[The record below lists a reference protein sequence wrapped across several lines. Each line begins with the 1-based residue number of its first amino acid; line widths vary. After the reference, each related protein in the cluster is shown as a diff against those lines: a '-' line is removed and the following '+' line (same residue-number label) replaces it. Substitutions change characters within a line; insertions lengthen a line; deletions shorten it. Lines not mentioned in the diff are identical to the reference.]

1 MSRFL
6 NRFTKTTLAAVTA
19 LTMGFADVHAEGN
32 KNDSGNTDQSGKD
45 ETVYVITDASGS
57 RQEVIVSDWLKNT
70 NGSMKITDESL
81 LKDIEN
87 VAGNE
92 SFTQNNDG
100 TITWNAEGKDV
111 YYQGTTDKELPVE
124 VKISYK
130 LDGED
135 ITAEELA
142 GKKGH
147 VVIHFDYINNT
158 EDTVTVNGKE
168 ETVKVPFA
176 MITGVQI
183 NQDKF
188 SDIKVTNGK
197 VISEG
202 KTSFVVGMAF
212 PGLSTC
218 LDTDSDLLEAD
229 IPEYVEIE
237 ADTTGFE
244 LGMTMTV
251 AGNNLLKNLDLNTD
265 GQVSELTD
273 KMNQLI
279 DASRQ
284 LEDGTK
290 TLKDGTAELRNGAGQ
305 LLDGTNTLKDGTS
318 QLKDG
323 ASALKDGAGKLDDGV
338 SAVKDGAEKLN
349 TGAQTLKAG
358 ADSASAGASDLSK
371 GAATLAEGAKT
382 LYEGIAHAQAGA
394 SKLKNGTANLK
405 TGSESLYNGLS
416 QEAEGLETL
425 KNSVDKAVDNAPKT
439 KEEAQSVVS
448 DDTAAINQAKM
459 NLINAVKALVKQ
471 KADEAYDK
479 GFQAGKKDVAAKEA
493 YGKRLQNGTKGEL
506 VDQYQ
511 QKITSLQKDVAAK
524 DEEIANLKAEIEQ
537 LKNQPAPVQAAPAA
551 ATAPEA
557 APQETTPEITGS
569 APAAPVQAAPT
580 VVEKTEV
587 PQETASENSDGVPA
601 ETEEVPNEE
610 TQTEPTETVAAINAD
625 EAGNHIVMLGSEEP
639 SKEELET
646 AISEFA
652 DTVKT
657 AAIHGTTAEL
667 IGSLRQ
673 MQEGINNL
681 YAGMYGIPQQQ
692 PGILDGALS
701 LQNGAARLDDGMAEL
716 VGVDENGN
724 PVGGIAALK
733 EGAYQ
738 LSAGAN
744 ALAQGSAKLDN
755 GNKALA
761 DGAKTLADGTSA
773 LSDGTKELSNG
784 SNQLKDGAG
793 DLADGAAKLDNGA
806 GELHDG
812 VVKLADGTV
821 ALDDGALELM
831 EGMSQFETE
840 GMEKLAD
847 VFGNKLTDMVD
858 RLTAL
863 NDAGTSYKNFA
874 GASGSEND
882 SVKFIFKTESVK
894 AE

>member
-6 NRFTKTTLAAVTA
+6 NKFTKTTLAAVTA

-32 KNDSGNTDQSGKD
+32 KNDSGNMDQSGKD

-92 SFTQNNDG
+92 SFTENNDG
-100 TITWNAEGKDV
+100 TITWDAEGKDI

-130 LDGED
+130 LNGKD

-183 NQDKF
+183 DQDKF

-218 LDTDSDLLEAD
+218 LDTNSDLLEAD

-290 TLKDGTAELRNGAGQ
+290 TLKDGTAELRDGAGQ
-305 LLDGTNTLKDGTS
+305 LLDGTTTLKDGTS

-382 LYEGIAHAQAGA
+382 LDAGMTQLQTGA
-394 SKLKNGTANLK
+394 SELKNGTAKLK
-405 TGSESLYNGLS
+405 AGSETLCGGLS
-416 QEAEGLETL
+416 QEAEGLKTL
-425 KNSVDKAVDNAPKT
+425 KTSVDAAVDNAQKT
-439 KEEAQSVVS
+439 KEAAQSAVPG
-448 DDTAAINQAKM
+448 DTAAIDQAKT
-459 NLINAVKALVKQ
+459 NLINAVNALVEQ
-471 KADEAYDK
+471 K
-479 GFQAGKKDVAAKEA
+479 AKEA
-493 YGKRLQNGTKGEL
+493 YAKGLQDGTNGEL
-506 VDQYQ
+506 LNQYQ
-511 QKITSLQKDVAAK
+511 QKITSLQNDAAAK
-524 DEEIANLKAEIEQ
+524 DTEIANLKAEIEQ
-537 LKNQPAPVQAAPAA
+537 LKNQSAPVQAAPAA
-551 ATAPEA
+551 VTAPAA
-557 APQETTPEITGS
+557 APQETTSENAES
-569 APAAPVQAAPT
+569 APAESVQEAPATVEAPA
-580 VVEKTEV
+580 V
-587 PQETASENSDGVPA
+587 PQEAVSENKEGVPA
-601 ETEEVPNEE
+601 GTEEAANEQ
-610 TQTEPTETVAAINAD
+610 TQTVPTETAAVINAD
-625 EAGNHIVMLGSEEP
+625 EAGNHIVMLGAEEP
-639 SKEELET
+639 SKEEADLGT
-646 AISEFA
+646 AISAFA
-652 DTVKT
+652 ETVKT

-667 IGSLRQ
+667 LGQSIDSLSL
-673 MQEGINNL
+673 MQGGVNKL
-681 YAGMYGIPQQQ
+681 YAGMYGVPQQ
-692 PGILDGALS
+692 PGILDGARS
-701 LQNGAARLDDGMAEL
+701 LENGADQLDAGMAQL
-716 VGVDENGN
+716 VGVDGNGN

-733 EGAYQ
+733 AGADQ
-738 LSAGAN
+738 LSAGVN

-793 DLADGAAKLDNGA
+793 DLADGAVKLDDGA
-806 GELHDG
+806 GELRDG

-847 VFGNKLTDMVD
+847 AFGNKLTDMID

-874 GASGSEND
+874 GASGSETD

>member
-6 NRFTKTTLAAVTA
+6 NKFTKTTLAAVTA
-19 LTMGFADVHAEGN
+19 LSVGFADVRAEGN
-32 KNDSGNTDQSGKD
+32 QNDTGNESQSGKD

-70 NGSMKITDESL
+70 DGSLTIKDEST

-92 SFTQNNDG
+92 SFTKNSDG
-100 TITWNAEGKDV
+100 TITWDAEGKDI

-130 LDGED
+130 LDGKD

-212 PGLSTC
+212 PGLSDC
-218 LDTDSDLLEAD
+218 LDMDSDLIEAD

-273 KMNQLI
+273 KMNQLL
-279 DASRQ
+279 DASKQ

-290 TLKDGTAELRNGAGQ
+290 TLKDGTAELRDGAGQ
-305 LLDGTNTLKDGTS
+305 LLDGTTSLKDGTS

-338 SAVKDGAEKLN
+338 TAVKDGADKLN

-371 GAATLAEGAKT
+371 GASSLAEGAKT
-382 LYEGIAHAQAGA
+382 LDAGMGQLQAGA
-394 SKLKNGTANLK
+394 SQLKAGTAQLNAGAKQLS
-405 TGSESLYNGLS
+405 GGLS
-416 QEAEGLETL
+416 QEAEGLKTL
-425 KNSVDKAVDNAPKT
+425 KTSVDAAVSETQTVKSQTEGAAANDQAALAKAQSDLQTAVNALVTKKAEEAYALGYKQRITEENDETILAQKDKQIAELNSAIQAKDKRIAELEAALAERPQEAPSVRAVQSAPNAAPAVQEAPAAPAPE
-439 KEEAQSVVS
+439 KEE
-448 DDTAAINQAKM
+448 TA
-459 NLINAVKALVKQ
+459 VPEVT
-471 KADEAYDK
+471 E
-479 GFQAGKKDVAAKEA
+479 
-493 YGKRLQNGTKGEL
+493 
-506 VDQYQ
+506 
-511 QKITSLQKDVAAK
+511 
-524 DEEIANLKAEIEQ
+524 
-537 LKNQPAPVQAAPAA
+537 AAPAA
-551 ATAPEA
+551 QSE
-557 APQETTPEITGS
+557 
-569 APAAPVQAAPT
+569 APAQEAVEAPLTEEQA
-580 VVEKTEV
+580 EK
-587 PQETASENSDGVPA
+587 PA
-601 ETEEVPNEE
+601 EQKLEDA
-610 TQTEPTETVAAINAD
+610 ETVQTSMFLND
-625 EAGNHIVMLGSEEP
+625 EADSHIVMLSAEENSEE
-639 SKEELET
+639 EIALET
-646 AISEFA
+646 AIGSFA
-652 DTVKT
+652 NAVTN
-657 AAIHGTTAEL
+657 AAVHGTTVQIL
-667 IGSLRQ
+667 GSSLESLSQ
-673 MQEGINNL
+673 MQGGINKL
-681 YAGMYGIPQQQ
+681 YAGMYGVPEQS
-692 PGILDGALS
+692 GILDGMRS
-701 LQNGAARLDDGMAEL
+701 LEQGAENLDAGMTSL
-716 VGVDENGN
+716 VGTDENGN

-733 EGAYQ
+733 AGADK
-738 LSAGAN
+738 LSAGTD
-744 ALAQGSAKLDN
+744 ALAQGSSKLSD
-755 GNKALA
+755 GSKALA
-761 DGAKTLADGTSA
+761 DGAKTLADGTTA

-793 DLADGAAKLDNGA
+793 ELADGAVKLDDGA
-806 GELHDG
+806 GELRDG

-821 ALDDGALELM
+821 ALDDGALELL
-831 EGMSQFETE
+831 EGMEKFETE
-840 GMEKLAD
+840 GMEKLSD
-847 VFGNKLTDMVD
+847 IFGDKLASMID

-863 NDAGTSYKNFA
+863 NDAGTSYTNFA

>member
-19 LTMGFADVHAEGN
+19 LSLGFADVHAEGK
-32 KNDSGNTDQSGKD
+32 KNDSGNADQSGKD
-45 ETVYVITDASGS
+45 ETVYVITDESGS

-70 NGSMKITDESL
+70 NGSMTLKDESL
-81 LKDIEN
+81 LSDIEN

-92 SFTQNNDG
+92 SFTKNTDG
-100 TITWNAEGKDV
+100 TITWNAGGNDI

-130 LDGED
+130 LDGRD

-147 VVIHFDYINNT
+147 VIIHFDYINHT

-183 NQDKF
+183 NQEKF

-212 PGLSTC
+212 PGLSDC
-218 LDTDSDLLEAD
+218 LDTGSDLLEAD

-279 DASRQ
+279 DASKQ

-290 TLKDGTAELRNGAGQ
+290 ALKDGTAELRDGAGQ
-305 LLDGTNTLKDGTS
+305 LVDGTNTLKDGTS

-349 TGAQTLKAG
+349 AGAQTLKAG

-382 LYEGIAHAQAGA
+382 LDAGMTRLQTGA
-394 SKLKNGTANLK
+394 SELKAGTAKLKAGTENLY
-405 TGSESLYNGLS
+405 GGLY
-416 QEAEGLETL
+416 QEAEGLKTL
-425 KNSVDKAVDNAPKT
+425 KTSVDAAVNNAQKT
-439 KEEAQSVVS
+439 KE
-448 DDTAAINQAKM
+448 TAEGAAAGDAAAVEQAKA
-459 NLINAVKALVKQ
+459 NLISAVNALVEQ
-471 KADEAYDK
+471 K
-479 GFQAGKKDVAAKEA
+479 AKEA
-493 YGKRLQNGTKGEL
+493 YAKGLQDGTDGEL
-506 VDQYQ
+506 LNQFRQ
-511 QKITSLQKDVAAK
+511 RITSLQEESAAK
-524 DEEIANLKAEIEQ
+524 DNEIADLKAEIEQ
-537 LKNQPAPVQAAPAA
+537 LKNASAQTPAAPVQEAPVQTAPAA
-551 ATAPEA
+551 AKAPAAPLEA
-557 APQETTPEITGS
+557 APQEETPVIPES
-569 APAAPVQAAPT
+569 VPAGEEAVTREEPQAA
-580 VVEKTEV
+580 
-587 PQETASENSDGVPA
+587 ETPAVIEDTPA
-601 ETEEVPNEE
+601 EEP
-610 TQTEPTETVAAINAD
+610 TQTAAVINAD
-625 EAGNHIVMLGSEEP
+625 EAGMHIVMLGTEEP
-639 SKEELET
+639 SNEETEL
-646 AISEFA
+646 AAAVGAFA
-652 DTVKT
+652 ETVKN
-657 AAIHGTTAEL
+657 AAIHGTTAEVL
-667 IGSLRQ
+667 GQSIESLGLLQ
-673 MQEGINNL
+673 GGVNKL
-681 YAGMYGIPQQQ
+681 YAGMYGVPQQS
-692 PGILDGALS
+692 GILDGARS
-701 LQNGAARLDDGMAEL
+701 LETGADQLDAGMAEL
-716 VGVDENGN
+716 TGTDENGN

-733 EGAYQ
+733 AGADQ
-738 LSAGAN
+738 LSAGME

-761 DGAKTLADGTSA
+761 EGTKTLANGTSE

-784 SNQLKDGAG
+784 SGQLKDGAS
-793 DLADGAAKLDNGA
+793 DLAEGAVKLDNGA
-806 GELHDG
+806 GELRDG

-847 VFGNKLTDMVD
+847 VFGNKLTDMID